1 MDALFAKLGLA
12 CRHGVKHLF
21 KCAKSWSTGKLRCQL
36 GHRSSMM
43 TLRKLVQ
50 TLRLHI
56 GKPGSAFMVYVS
68 LGACVMHI

>member
-1 MDALFAKLGLA
+1 
-12 CRHGVKHLF
+12 
-21 KCAKSWSTGKLRCQL
+21 
-36 GHRSSMM
+36 
-43 TLRKLVQ
+43 LRKLVQ